1 MRETAMNRALQTR
14 PAALLV
20 LCVLLL
26 AALHAP
32 LPAQDLPGKVV
43 TSEWLA
49 ANLKAADLRILD
61 LRTDIRDYWES
72 HIPGAV
78 YIDPVVVRWTDGAVP
93 GKLMPVQA
101 FAMLLGELG
110 IRESTRV
117 VVYSEKNNYKASYFI
132 WAFDYIRHK
141 NAALLDRGFD
151 NWRKEGRATSQD
163 YPSIGAVPYRLP
175 STLNEDV
182 RATLEDVRK
191 AVGGSDVLIDARPAE
206 MFSGDKGTW
215 KRKGHIQ
222 TARNRPWSADLLEDG
237 SWGNVDNLRA
247 AYADLGATPDKSVIV
262 YCGQGQMASMTYVTL
277 KYVLGHSR
285 VRLYDGSYSEWS
297 VRADLPVESG
307 PGR

>member
-1 MRETAMNRALQTR
+1 MKKNVRMGYAKLFVLGAI
-14 PAALLV
+14 LLI
-20 LCVLLL
+20 
-26 AALHAP
+26 ARGAP
-32 LPAQDLPGKVV
+32 VSAQDLPGKIV

-49 ANLKAADLRILD
+49 ANLKAPDLRVLD

-78 YIDPVVVRWTDGAVP
+78 YIDPAVVRWTDKAVP
-93 GKLMPVQA
+93 GKFMPVEA

-110 IRESTRV
+110 IKETTRV

-151 NWRKEGRATSQD
+151 NWRKEGRATTQD
-163 YPSIGAVPYRLP
+163 YPPVAAVPYRLP
-175 STLNEDV
+175 ATPNEDV
-182 RATLEDVRK
+182 RATLDDARK
-191 AVGGSDVLIDARPAE
+191 ALGGSDVLIDARPAE

-222 TARNRPWSADLLEDG
+222 GARNRPWSADLLEDG

-247 AYADLGATPDKSVIV
+247 AYEALGATPDKSVIV

-277 KYVLGHSR
+277 KYVLGHPR
-285 VRLYDGSYSEWS
+285 VRLYDGSFSEWS
-297 VRADLPVESG
+297 VRADLPVEAG